1 MKIKKENGWLE
12 SLRIMMGLQ
21 AIVLPLSLQ
30 FERKKKPFQHKKMG
44 EKKKKEKQIGG
55 YMIDGTL
62 SCHFLHPFNLK
73 NHKELNE

>member
-30 FERKKKPFQHKKMG
+30 FERKKKKPFQHKKWG
-44 EKKKKEKQIGG
+44 KKKNKKQIGG

-62 SCHFLHPFNLK
+62 SRHFLHPLT
-73 NHKELNE
+73 

>member
-30 FERKKKPFQHKKMG
+30 FERKTKKPFQHKKWG
-44 EKKKKEKQIGG
+44 KKNKKQIGG

-62 SCHFLHPFNLK
+62 SRHFLHPFNLK
-73 NHKELNE
+73 NHKELSE